1 MNKNKNFMALVF
13 SLMMVLVI
21 LVCAGCG
28 SSNDNNANKLKETRV
43 ADSNKETKSD
53 VGAKE
58 NKTEPL
64 IEDSNK
70 SERAVLGEDFTITK
84 EGEIPKT
91 NVTKR
96 INKNNITLVIDK
108 SEYVLDVVKNGQVLN
123 EYSIAVGKNPG
134 QKQKSGDLKTP
145 TGNFYVEEIINAKA
159 WTHDFHDGKGVINGA
174 YGPWFLSLNT
184 GGWDGI
190 GIHGTHDDSSIGK
203 MVSEGCIRMHNKD
216 VAELKKIVNVGTEV
230 VIKE

>member
-1 MNKNKNFMALVF
+1 MSKNKNFMALVF

-21 LVCAGCG
+21 SFCAGCG
-28 SSNDNNANKLKETRV
+28 SSNDNNVNKLKETRV
-43 ADSNKETKSD
+43 ADSNKETK
-53 VGAKE
+53 E
-58 NKTEPL
+58 
-64 IEDSNK
+64 NK
-70 SERAVLGEDFTITK
+70 SETLIEESKNNKSEQAILGEDITVTK
-84 EGEIPKT
+84 EGEVLKT
-91 NVTKR
+91 NVIKR
-96 INKNNITLVIDK
+96 TNKNNITLVIDK
-108 SEYVLDVVKNGQVLN
+108 SDYVLDVVKNGQVVN
-123 EYSIAVGKNPG
+123 QYSIAVGKNPG

-145 TGNFYVEEIINAKA
+145 TGDFSVDEIINAKA

-184 GGWDGI
+184 GGWYGI

-216 VAELKKIVNVGTEV
+216 VAELKKIVNVGTKV